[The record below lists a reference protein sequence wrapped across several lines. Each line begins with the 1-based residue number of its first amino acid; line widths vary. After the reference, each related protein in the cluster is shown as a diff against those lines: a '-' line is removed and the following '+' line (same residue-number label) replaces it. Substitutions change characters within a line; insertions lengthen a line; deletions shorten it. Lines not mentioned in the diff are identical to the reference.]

1 MKKRLRTRNV
11 AVPDRNVSER
21 FQMSLEISNTT
32 FENVQTAT
40 VNRFF
45 QELSMTSVESFSIT
59 IDNNVPKS

>member
-1 MKKRLRTRNV
+1 MNV